1 MIFLELKMDDLMKAM
16 AAVGMAMRGISLT
29 EEELQMME
37 LPEEEWSE
45 NLLQK
50 VYEKQGQR
58 RP

>member
-1 MIFLELKMDDLMKAM
+1 MDDLMKAM
-16 AAVGMAMRGISLT
+16 ATVGMAMRGISLT

-45 NLLQK
+45 ALLQK
-50 VYEKQGQR
+50 VYEKQGQK

>member
-16 AAVGMAMRGISLT
+16 ATVGMAMRGISLT

-45 NLLQK
+45 ALLQK
-50 VYEKQGQR
+50 VYEKQGQK